1 MGYVELDMTE
11 IRQTLR
17 KTQKKN
23 ISPSTF
29 IAGLDR
35 EHPVRRMLS
44 LIEAPANLQS
54 VDLVLAGVEF
64 LKPHFQDMAT
74 AEIEYLREIDSAF
87 LSKLTLG
94 AEFLRSSINSNE
106 LDYHTH
112 KGDAP
117 FRGVTDEYPLYT
129 LLGQV
134 GQNIDRLNNDATKSI
149 AYLIAVCRQLNSM
162 PRVGRDYKSATH
174 SALAAMRIIY
184 ERSKG
189 SILPPPDEDVKVF
202 AQRLSIQLESEP
214 DDLHLLAIERVVRFL
229 VDGEGGHLRRPQ
241 VSLND
246 IELSDEPGRN
256 TIHVE
261 RARSFVKSLQSIG
274 LSQDEIC
281 DGPENV
287 LVTRAPVAD
296 ASPGASITQ
305 VVLRRKNIDLAIQ
318 RANQCLRNDYCN
330 LADAEISQVLQALDS
345 NRARIARQLQSQIQ
359 PLDLEI
365 EAVALAYIALLCGQP
380 LKVVRTL
387 RIISSYK
394 SEKLEEGKFTLIY
407 ALDEGLL
414 YLEALRPNGD
424 PKYSGIS
431 KIAALPTNSFIT
443 LPIGRYIHQLIE
455 NLPACQRSLK
465 HSAPHEPVDAFAQ
478 KIGKLNSAALRLFSK
493 IKMPAERLHDRLRSG
508 ALFARVFDTSGRL
521 SVASLIATKHHRLS
535 DTGLHYLCISTEL
548 LHQTYVTTID
558 TLMTHAGIRQD
569 TPPISPPPPD
579 AEYEKP
585 LHLGSPLHPKK
596 DDLQQWVAI
605 LQKNIRS
612 SRCKVLRQNY
622 WFELHNAHA
631 LYIDFMLRFAL
642 GLRDVDMPL
651 PSWDRINLYRRTVLV
666 DDKGDIAGTGSRV
679 LPINSIVIEQLME
692 WRAYL
697 ERNSLELITLG
708 DEINTILNGPVVQFL
723 AHHDRKIKL
732 VHPTDASIREYRR
745 KVLGSFDL
753 PVNCNRHYLYSALNE
768 LILGGYLTE
777 ISSDTPLRTGENQSK
792 KTLELI
798 DVLFGH
804 HHRGR
809 EPGGLFSMLSSAFVC
824 EGLREPLDK
833 VMASLGFRVCRDLY

>member
-1 MGYVELDMTE
+1 MTE

-17 KTQKKN
+17 KTRKKTM
-23 ISPSTF
+23 SPSSF
-29 IAGLDR
+29 IVGLDR
-35 EHPVRRMLS
+35 EHPVRRMLR

-54 VDLVLAGVEF
+54 VDLVLAGVEL
-64 LKPHFQDMAT
+64 LKPHLQDIAA

-134 GQNIDRLNNDATKSI
+134 GQNIDRLSNDAFKSI
-149 AYLIAVCRQLNSM
+149 AYVIAVCRQLNTM

-174 SALAAMRIIY
+174 SALAAMRIIH
-184 ERSKG
+184 ERFKE
-189 SILPPPDEDVKVF
+189 SILPPPDDDAKVF
-202 AQRLSIQLESEP
+202 AQRLSLQRENEP

-241 VSLND
+241 VNTHD
-246 IELSDEPGRN
+246 IELFDEPGRN
-256 TIHVE
+256 TIHLE

-287 LVTRAPVAD
+287 LVTRATAGE
-296 ASPGASITQ
+296 ASPGASTTQ

-330 LADAEISQVLQALDS
+330 LTDAEIAQVLKVLDS
-345 NRARIARQLQSQIQ
+345 NRAQIARQLQSQIQ

-380 LKVVRTL
+380 LKIVRTL
-387 RIISSYK
+387 RITSSYK
-394 SEKLEEGKFTLIY
+394 PEQHEEGKFKLIY

-424 PKYSGIS
+424 PKYNGIS
-431 KIAALPTNSFIT
+431 KVAALPTNNFIT

-455 NLPACQRSLK
+455 NLPATQGVLQ
-465 HSAPHEPVDAFAQ
+465 HNVPHEPVDAFTQ

-521 SVASLIATKHHRLS
+521 SVASLIATKPHRLS

-569 TPPISPPPPD
+569 TPAIATLPPN
-579 AEYEKP
+579 AEYETP
-585 LHLGSPLHPKK
+585 RHLGSPLQPKK
-596 DDLQQWVAI
+596 EDLQQWVAI

-612 SRCKVLRQNY
+612 CRCNVLKQNY

-651 PSWDRINLYRRTVLV
+651 PSWDRINLYRRTVLI

-679 LPINSIVIEQLME
+679 LPISSMVIEQLTE
-692 WRAYL
+692 WRSYL
-697 ERNSLELITLG
+697 ERNTLELITPG
-708 DEINTILNGPVVQFL
+708 DEINSILNGPVVQFL
-723 AHHDRKIKL
+723 AHHDRKIRL

-745 KVLGSFDL
+745 KVLGSFEL
-753 PVNCNRHYLYSALNE
+753 PVNCNRHYLYSALTE
-768 LILGGYLTE
+768 RILGGKLAE
-777 ISSDTPLRTGENQSK
+777 ITGNTPLLAGDNPNKSHH
-792 KTLELI
+792 LELI

-809 EPGGLFSMLSSAFVC
+809 EPGGLFSMLSSALIC
-824 EGLREPLDK
+824 DGLREPLDK
-833 VMASLGFRVCRDLY
+833 VMTSLGFRVCRDLY